1 VTSPPPAGA
10 PVPARRL
17 VALLARP
24 RRRELLRIAAVLP
37 VRLLATI
44 AVPLLVGRMLD
55 RGIPAL
61 VDRRWAEA
69 ALLAG
74 LLLAA
79 AAVELVLT
87 HRILYQVS
95 MLGQEMLFELRC
107 RVAAAALGQASRCYD
122 KHRSSA
128 AFSRAGG
135 DVQTVGRLLDA
146 GPDGLAT
153 RLLTV
158 VVVGAV
164 LPFLDG
170 WLACLTAA
178 ALAPVA
184 LLLGWV
190 RRRGGRAHR
199 DAQRATAELSTDLLE
214 SARVVR
220 VLRAF
225 GAQERA
231 AAALDRSAQRYRR
244 AHQRALLL
252 AGLFPPAVRLAGNT
266 ALAAVLVVGAYRI
279 AHGQASVGEV
289 TAFLLFL
296 RRLVDPLQDLASF
309 LEIGQAA
316 VAALERL
323 GDLIGREPEVA
334 ARGPAPDHRP
344 AAAPAEVELRDV
356 WFGYAERSRPAL
368 RGVSFRIASGETVAL
383 VGATGAGKSTIAKL
397 LIRAYRPDRGT
408 VLLGGVDLG
417 RVPED
422 DFRRA
427 VVPVLQESFVFTAT
441 VLENVALARPGASD
455 EEVVRACRLVGA
467 DRFIARLPDGY
478 RTRIGRSG
486 HRLSAGQ
493 DQLVTLARVCLAD
506 PAFVVLDEPT
516 AALDAEDE
524 RTVQDALRKLLAGR
538 TALLIAHRFTAL
550 RLADRVV
557 VVDDGRVVEEGSVA
571 ALSAA
576 GGAFARQS
584 RAWRGVSA
592 GDSPPRP
599 EPFGAPRG
607 EVG

>member
-1 VTSPPPAGA
+1 MTPPTPAGT
-10 PVPARRL
+10 PRPACRL

-24 RRRELLRIAAVLP
+24 HRRELLRIAVVLP
-37 VRLLATI
+37 VKLLATI

-61 VDRRWAEA
+61 VERRWTEA
-69 ALLAG
+69 VLLAG

-79 AAVELVLT
+79 VVAELILT
-87 HRILYQVS
+87 HRVLYQVS
-95 MLGQEMLFELRC
+95 MLGQEILFELRC
-107 RVAAAALGQASRCYD
+107 RVARAALGQSSRFRD
-122 KHRSSA
+122 QHRSGE
-128 AFSRAGG
+128 AFSRASG
-135 DVQTVGRLLDA
+135 DVQTVGRLFDA
-146 GPDGLAT
+146 GPDGLVT

-158 VVVGAV
+158 IVIGAV

-170 WLACLTAA
+170 WLACLTAT

-199 DAQRATAELSTDLLE
+199 DAQRATADLTTGLLE
-214 SARVVR
+214 TTRVVR
-220 VLRAF
+220 VLQAF

-231 AAALDRSAQRYRR
+231 AAALDRSSRRYRR

-266 ALAAVLVVGAYRI
+266 AVAAVLVVGAYRI
-279 AHGQASVGEV
+279 AHGDVSVGEV

-309 LEIGQAA
+309 LEICQAA

-323 GDLIGREPEVA
+323 GDLVGREPDGVPEPPGPDRRRA
-334 ARGPAPDHRP
+334 AVPD
-344 AAAPAEVELRDV
+344 EVELRDV
-356 WFGYAERSRPAL
+356 WFSYPGRSRPAL
-368 RGVSFRIASGETVAL
+368 RDVSFRIAPGETVAL

-397 LIRAYRPDRGT
+397 LTRAYRPDRGT

-417 RVPED
+417 RVRED
-422 DFRRA
+422 ELRRA
-427 VVPVLQESFVFTAT
+427 VVPVLQETFVFTAT
-441 VLENVALARPGASD
+441 VAENVALARPGASD

-478 RTRIGRSG
+478 QTRIGRGG

-493 DQLVTLARVCLAD
+493 DQLIALARVCLAD
-506 PAFVVLDEPT
+506 PVLVVLDEAT
-516 AALDAEDE
+516 AALDAESE
-524 RTVQDALRKLLAGR
+524 QTVQDALRKLLTGR

-557 VVDDGRVVEEGSVA
+557 VVDDGKVVEQGSVA
-571 ALSAA
+571 TLSAA
-576 GGAFARQS
+576 GGDFARQS
-584 RAWRGVSA
+584 RAWRAVLA
-592 GDSPPRP
+592 GD
-599 EPFGAPRG
+599 
-607 EVG
+607 

>member
-1 VTSPPPAGA
+1 MTSPPPAGA
-10 PVPARRL
+10 PVPARRV

-24 RRRELLRIAAVLP
+24 RRRELLRIAVVLP
-37 VRLLATI
+37 VKLLATI

-61 VDRRWAEA
+61 VERRWSEV

-74 LLLAA
+74 LLLT
-79 AAVELVLT
+79 AAVAELALT
-87 HRILYQVS
+87 YRVLYQVS
-95 MLGQEMLFELRC
+95 ALGQEMLFELRC
-107 RVAAAALGQASRCYD
+107 RVASAALGQ
-122 KHRSSA
+122 SSTFRDRHHSGE
-128 AFSRAGG
+128 AFSRAGA
-135 DVQTVGRLLDA
+135 DVQTVGRLFDA
-146 GPDGLAT
+146 GPDGLVT

-158 VVVGAV
+158 VVIGAV
-164 LPFLDG
+164 LPFVDG
-170 WLACLTAA
+170 WLACLTVS

-184 LLLGWV
+184 VLLGWV

-199 DAQRATAELSTDLLE
+199 DAQRATADLTTGLLE
-214 SARVVR
+214 ATRVVR
-220 VLRAF
+220 VLQAF

-231 AAALDRSAQRYRR
+231 AAALGRSSRRYRH

-266 ALAAVLVVGAYRI
+266 AVAAVLVVGAYRI
-279 AHGQASVGEV
+279 AHGHASVGEV

-296 RRLVDPLQDLASF
+296 RRLVDPLQDLASV
-309 LEIGQAA
+309 LETCQAA

-323 GDLIGREPEVA
+323 GDLVGREPDGVPRPA
-334 ARGPAPDHRP
+334 GPDRRR
-344 AAAPAEVELRDV
+344 AAAPGGVELRDI
-356 WFGYAERSRPAL
+356 WFSYAGRSRPAL
-368 RGVSFRIASGETVAL
+368 RGVSFRIAEGETVAL

-397 LIRAYRPDRGT
+397 LTRAYHPARGT

-422 DFRRA
+422 ELRRA
-427 VVPVLQESFVFTAT
+427 VVPVLQETFVFTAT
-441 VLENVALARPGASD
+441 VEENVALARPGASD

-478 RTRIGRSG
+478 QTRIGRSG
-486 HRLSAGQ
+486 YRLSAGQ
-493 DQLVTLARVCLAD
+493 EQLIALARVCLAE
-506 PAFVVLDEPT
+506 PVLVVLDEAT
-516 AALDAEDE
+516 AALDAGGE

-557 VVDDGRVVEEGSVA
+557 VVDDGKVVEQGSVA

-576 GGAFARQS
+576 GGDFARQS
-584 RAWRGVSA
+584 RAWRAVLA
-592 GDSPPRP
+592 GDLPPRP
-599 EPFGAPRG
+599 GPSGP
-607 EVG
+607 